1 MSAELAYAYGGTPRM
16 TAFVMPA
23 HGPDASNPFASD
35 GYWLPGTC
43 QTAGAPESPLRC
55 EARRGV
61 LRQTGAVYR
70 FRHVRLQHHLA
81 RTYRERQ
88 ARFSPVLLAGGA
100 APRRAP
106 EPEGTRARP

>member
-1 MSAELAYAYGGTPRM
+1 M
-16 TAFVMPA
+16 
-23 HGPDASNPFASD
+23 
-35 GYWLPGTC
+35 
-43 QTAGAPESPLRC
+43 PLRC

-88 ARFSPVLLAGGA
+88 ARFSPVLLSGGA